1 MIHDDANFVTLHE
14 APAPLD
20 GLHVHL
26 VRGSESLGRSFS
38 YTIGLFG
45 TPIAQDVT
53 LSEIIGRKLT
63 LAIKTSED
71 GVDLDG
77 DPLPKTRYLG
87 GMIRRF
93 WQLDAETHGIENHV
107 VYELELVPTIGILET
122 RTNSRIFQD
131 RTTLQI
137 VDLVLAD
144 HGIRS
149 NRDASRLGDT
159 WPWKQRDYCVQF
171 NETDLAFVQRLL
183 EEEGIAYFFEHSEL
197 GDTLVL
203 ASEETHYTAF
213 NESYTNRKSRISD
226 SSLDPFAGEYGTL
239 ELNRAASLTG
249 ESLASWCRQWTRRP
263 SRFES
268 MDFDAKQT
276 SAASQVIRRQRPDDD
291 STNGPG
297 TRYEAYAG
305 LGREEGE
312 TDTTDTGYLESLA
325 DIRRAELTSK
335 NESWIGKTHSR
346 GVATGHRYEVQT
358 ASELATY
365 LAIRCELLIQ
375 RVRGIGNEVEQATPD
390 VIPEPGTN
398 NTSWTQDVSLEAIRS
413 TVRYVPDRVTPRP
426 RMHGP
431 HTAFVVNDD
440 GELPDASQT
449 TTQPASMDD
458 HARVRVRMHWNL
470 DPELDE
476 QDAPIEVGSSNPRSH
491 PWPTCRLRVAQP
503 TASKGWGT
511 WAVPH
516 IGDEV
521 LVSFINGDPDRP
533 VITGRLYNAARV
545 PSDEMPAE
553 PIPSPTDQPRTNHMQ
568 VMSDVAGNHLVM
580 NSENGKEQ
588 ILLHS
593 PQPGGKG
600 SQVWIGSERNV
611 ELTYASDVISAMFGG
626 SSSSAQAR
634 DGIGVYSDG
643 NYTVKIQG
651 NDVQQIEGNSF
662 EVVTGID
669 YGVTFGGSIEATFG
683 FDISAFVGLQVEY
696 TLGFTYSQSASV
708 SYEVTNEKGYGFHFN
723 DAGEASRGTHEIF
736 GGEKVV
742 LGGGGTVPTL
752 PKAAQRAMMAVP
764 VAPLVASLASSLTGG
779 VMPKEYKSA
788 LLLDKKG
795 AVLYSGLEGAND
807 ADFFNSAPQSS
818 PRIAVSAEGKIAM
831 FTEKQAIA
839 MNTNGK
845 AIELLAAKSGDKI
858 VIWSAGTVEIKAKE
872 IKLTGKVTA
881 NGVQISAPPAPP
893 PPPRQRAASVPAAPE
908 APDTTAADVAR
919 RGSF

>member
-107 VYELELVPTIGILET
+107 VYELELVPTIGTLET

-183 EEEGIAYFFEHSEL
+183 EEEGIAYFFEHTEL

-213 NESYTNRKSRISD
+213 NESYTDRKSRISD

-305 LGREEGE
+305 LGREEGQ

-358 ASELATY
+358 ASELATF

-375 RVRGIGNEVEQATPD
+375 RVRGIGNEVEQATPN

-398 NTSWTQDVSLEAIRS
+398 NTSWTQDVTLEAIRS

-533 VITGRLYNAARV
+533 VITGRLYNAARMPGNDM
-545 PSDEMPAE
+545 PSE
-553 PIPSPTDQPRTNHMQ
+553 PIPSPDDQPRTNHMQ

-593 PQPGGKG
+593 PQPGGSG
-600 SQVWIGSERNV
+600 SQVWIGGERQVN
-611 ELTYASDVISAMFGG
+611 LTYVSDIFGG
-626 SSSSAQAR
+626 TGASPKGR
-634 DGIGVYSDG
+634 GGIGLYSDG
-643 NYTVKIQG
+643 DYTVKIQG

-662 EVVTGID
+662 DIVTGID
-669 YGVTFGGSIEATFG
+669 YGVAIGGSIEATIG
-683 FDISAFVGLQVEY
+683 LDISAFVGIQAEY
-696 TLGFTYSQSASV
+696 VLGLL
-708 SYEVTNEKGYGFHFN
+708 SYEQNASLKYSVTAEKGYGFN
-723 DAGEASRGTHEIF
+723 LKDAGEETRGAHEIF

-742 LGGGGTVPTL
+742 MGGGGTVPPFPTL
-752 PKAAQRAMMAVP
+752 AKAAMMAIP
-764 VAPLVASLASSLTGG
+764 LAPLIASARSKLTGNT
-779 VMPKEYKSA
+779 VMPKAYKSA
-788 LLLDKKG
+788 IILDANGATLRSNLSGADGADYFKTKPASHLGVGRVTVHADGSIELQTEQGMITIGSKG
-795 AVLYSGLEGAND
+795 VELTSFSGKSIVLWSDAAVELKGKEVKL
-807 ADFFNSAPQSS
+807 
-818 PRIAVSAEGKIAM
+818 VGKI
-831 FTEKQAIA
+831 
-839 MNTNGK
+839 
-845 AIELLAAKSGDKI
+845 
-858 VIWSAGTVEIKAKE
+858 
-872 IKLTGKVTA
+872 TA
-881 NGVQISAPPAPP
+881 NGMQIGAPPAPP
-893 PPPRQRAASVPAAPE
+893 PPTESQLNAAA
-908 APDTTAADVAR
+908 AR
-919 RGSF
+919 RAEADAIQDLMDIDI

>member
-107 VYELELVPTIGILET
+107 VYELELVPTIGTLET

-213 NESYTNRKSRISD
+213 NESYTDRKSRISD

-358 ASELATY
+358 ASELATF

-398 NTSWTQDVSLEAIRS
+398 NTSWTQDVTLEAIRS

-440 GELPDASQT
+440 GELPDTSQT

-476 QDAPIEVGSSNPRSH
+476 QDAPIEVGLSNPRSH

-533 VITGRLYNAARV
+533 VITGRLYNAARMPGNDM
-545 PSDEMPAE
+545 PSE
-553 PIPSPTDQPRTNHMQ
+553 PIPDPDDQPRTNHMQ

-593 PQPGGKG
+593 PQPGGSG
-600 SQVWIGSERNV
+600 SQVWIGGERQVN
-611 ELTYASDVISAMFGG
+611 LTYVSDIFGG
-626 SSSSAQAR
+626 TGASPKGR
-634 DGIGVYSDG
+634 GGIGLYSDG
-643 NYTVKIQG
+643 DYTVKIQG

-662 EVVTGID
+662 DIVTGID
-669 YGVTFGGSIEATFG
+669 YGVAIGGSIEATIG
-683 FDISAFVGLQVEY
+683 LDMSAFVGIKVEY
-696 TLGFTYSQSASV
+696 VLGLL
-708 SYEVTNEKGYGFHFN
+708 SYEQNASLKYSVTAEKGYGFN
-723 DAGEASRGTHEIF
+723 LKDAGEETRGAHEIF

-742 LGGGGTVPTL
+742 MGGGGTVPPFPTL
-752 PKAAQRAMMAVP
+752 AKAAMMAIP
-764 VAPLVASLASSLTGG
+764 LAPLIASARSKLTGNT
-779 VMPKEYKSA
+779 VMPKAYKSA
-788 LLLDKKG
+788 I
-795 AVLYSGLEGAND
+795 VLD
-807 ADFFNSAPQSS
+807 ADGATIRSNLKNADGADYFKTKTASHDGFGRVTVLADGSITIQTDGGTIKISK
-818 PRIAVSAEGKIAM
+818 GK
-831 FTEKQAIA
+831 
-839 MNTNGK
+839 G
-845 AIELLAAKSGDKI
+845 
-858 VIWSAGTVEIKAKE
+858 VEITAADPITLWSSKVLELKAKE
-872 IKLTGKVTA
+872 VKLTGKVTA
-881 NGVQISAPPAPP
+881 NGMQIGAPPAPP
-893 PPPRQRAASVPAAPE
+893 VPTESQLNAAA
-908 APDTTAADVAR
+908 AR
-919 RGSF
+919 RAEAEAIQDLLDIDI